1 MPSERAEE
9 RLHALQRVS
18 DAALSYLPLEEML
31 DELLVRVRELLDA
44 DTAAILLLDR
54 ASHELVA
61 RAAKGLEEEVRRG
74 VRIPMGRGFAGR
86 IAAERRPV
94 IIDDIDKAEVV
105 NPILREKGIRSL
117 LGVPLLVEGDIIGV
131 LHVGS
136 LSGRP
141 FGNEDVEVLQ
151 AAGDRAA
158 LAIQGRL
165 AERERGLMDALQRSL
180 MGRLPGMPGVSLAG
194 RYLPAAS
201 AQLGGDWYDAFL
213 LKGSTMGIA
222 IGDVV
227 GRGFHAAALMGQL
240 RAALRAYS
248 LDGYGPGEVLTR
260 LSRLLRA
267 LEPGWSATLLYI
279 CFEPLE
285 GRATLASAGHPPPL
299 LVSPEGKSDYITVPG
314 SVPLGGVRFPRY
326 EEVSVEV
333 PPGAGL
339 VLYTDGIVERRGEP
353 LDEGLTGLR
362 ELVDDEDGDAE
373 KLCDRVLDGML
384 PAGSIEDDAALLV
397 AATSELPNPLELR
410 LPADPDLMPM
420 VRQVLGAWL
429 RDRGASRAEVE
440 EISLASAEACAN
452 AIEHA
457 YSPGLEAFEVHAARD
472 DTQVAVTIRDFGQ
485 WRAPRGTN
493 RGRGMVLMEGLMDE
507 VDVKRGERGS
517 SVRMVRELRAAA

>member
-1 MPSERAEE
+1 MPAGRAEE

-18 DAALSYLPLEEML
+18 DAALSYLPLENML

-54 ASHELVA
+54 DAGVLVA

-74 VRIPMGRGFAGR
+74 VRIPLGRGFAGR

-94 IIDDIDKAEVV
+94 VIDDIDKADVV

-136 LSGRP
+136 LSGRS
-141 FGNEDVEVLQ
+141 FRDDDVEVLQ

-165 AERERGLMDALQRSL
+165 AERERGLLDALQRSL
-180 MGRLPGMPGVSLAG
+180 MGPLPAMPGVTLAG

-213 LKGSTMGIA
+213 LKGGTMGIA

-240 RAALRAYS
+240 RASLRAYA
-248 LDGYGPGEVLTR
+248 LDGHGPGEVLTR

-267 LEPGWSATLLYI
+267 LEPGWTATLLYI
-279 CFEPLE
+279 YFEPLQ
-285 GRATLASAGHPPPL
+285 GRATLASAGHPPAL
-299 LVSPEGKSDYITVPG
+299 LVSPEGTSEYVAPP
-314 SVPLGGVRFPRY
+314 SAVPLGGIRFPRY
-326 EEVSVEV
+326 EDVTLDM

-339 VLYTDGIVERRGEP
+339 VLYTDGIVERRGEA
-353 LDEGLTGLR
+353 LDEGLSGLR
-362 ELVDDEDGDAE
+362 RLVDGEDGDAE
-373 KLCDRVLDGML
+373 TLCDRVLDGML
-384 PAGSIEDDAALLV
+384 PSGSVDDDAALLV

-429 RDRGASRAEVE
+429 RNRGASQAEVD

-457 YSPGLEAFEVHAARD
+457 YSPGLEAFEIHALRD
-472 DTQVAVTIRDFGQ
+472 DAQVAVTIKDFGQ
-485 WRAPRGTN
+485 WRAPRGRN
-493 RGRGMVLMEGLMDE
+493 RGRGMMLMQGLMDE
-507 VDVKRGERGS
+507 VDVERGERGS
-517 SVRMVRELRAAA
+517 SVRMVRQLKAAA